1 MFNRDALFGKKEDAQ
16 RNEPRSSVNVTPG
29 LGGANPPMR
38 PQPAV
43 EPARPDLRFAEVQKQ
58 YAAPAQQPQQ
68 AAQMRG
74 DEPTGSRLI
83 VGPDI
88 KLKGVEITDCDTL
101 VVEGR
106 VEASMDSR
114 VIQIAENG
122 VFSGT
127 VSIDVAEIRG
137 TFEGELTARKQ
148 LVIYSTGRVSGE
160 IRYGKIRIEEG
171 GEISGEISTLASAPE
186 VTATAAPAVANT
198 TTSAA
203 AAPSVTPA
211 SASATAAA
219 SSPAAPAVAPTAS
232 ASAPARPSQTP
243 LPSMSDQKSPAAAA
257 SREPAASRP
266 PGKGGSRTNGAG
278 VNTV

>member
-1 MFNRDALFGKKEDAQ
+1 MFNRDALFGKKDDAP

-29 LGGANPPMR
+29 LGGANPPTR
-38 PQPAV
+38 PQPAA
-43 EPARPDLRFAEVQKQ
+43 EPAKPDLRFAEVSK
-58 YAAPAQQPQQ
+58 PQQPVQQ
-68 AAQMRG
+68 ARP
-74 DEPTGSRLI
+74 DEPPGSRLI

-137 TFEGELTARKQ
+137 RFEGSLTARKQ
-148 LVIYSTGRVSGE
+148 LVIYSSGRVSGQ
-160 IRYGKIRIEEG
+160 IRYGKVRIEEG
-171 GEISGEISTLASAPE
+171 GELSGEISTLVKEVPVEVPAPA
-186 VTATAAPAVANT
+186 ATAAAPAA
-198 TTSAA
+198 SAAPAA
-203 AAPSVTPA
+203 AAP
-211 SASATAAA
+211 AAA
-219 SSPAAPAVAPTAS
+219 STPPAPAVSAAATAQVARAASAAPAPGES
-232 ASAPARPSQTP
+232 SN
-243 LPSMSDQKSPAAAA
+243 AAAA
-257 SREPAASRP
+257 AARNEASRAPRPAA
-266 PGKGGSRTNGAG
+266 KTQGAG